1 MASYDAT
8 SNICS
13 VLGDGGGEDDYSK
26 GWRRKEKK
34 TQKGKINSRYPKRSG
49 GKFRSRTAG
58 G

>member
-1 MASYDAT
+1 MTYYDAA

-13 VLGDGGGEDDYSK
+13 ALGGGGGEDDYGK
-26 GWRRKEKK
+26 GRRKEKK
-34 TQKGKINSRYPKRSG
+34 TQKGKISSRYPKRSG